1 MASKPTLYHH
11 SIPIK
16 QWAEDDRPREKLLRQ
31 GRRSLSDAELIAILI
46 GSGSRNE
53 TAVELSRRLLKE
65 SDNDLNRLA
74 KLTIPELCKFRG
86 IGEAKAIS
94 IVAALEL
101 GRRRKETSGEERP
114 IIHSSKDVFALMQQ
128 FYADLNHE
136 EFWIVLL
143 NNANRVISKQL
154 VSRGGMGSTVVD
166 VKIVFQLVLQ
176 HGATSLVLTHNHP
189 SGSSKP
195 SNEDLQLTRRIA
207 QAGAMLDVRVL
218 DHVIFT
224 DQGYHSFADAGQL

>member
-1 MASKPTLYHH
+1 MAKPTLYHH
-11 SIPIK
+11 NVPIK

-31 GRRSLSDAELIAILI
+31 GRRALSDAELIAVLI
-46 GSGSRNE
+46 GSGSRSE

-65 SDNDLNRLA
+65 AGNNLNLLA
-74 KLTIPELCKFRG
+74 KQTIPELCKFRG
-86 IGEAKAIS
+86 IGEAKAIA

-101 GRRRKETSGEERP
+101 GRRRKDAPGEERP
-114 IIHSSKDVFALMQQ
+114 MIQSSKDVFALMQQ

-154 VSRGGMGSTVVD
+154 ISRGGTAGTVVD
-166 VKIVFQLVLQ
+166 VKVVFQLVLQ

-189 SGSSKP
+189 SGSLKP
-195 SNEDLQLTRRIA
+195 SNEDLQLTRRLV
-207 QAGAMLDVRVL
+207 QAGTLLDVRVL

>member
-1 MASKPTLYHH
+1 
-11 SIPIK
+11 
-16 QWAEDDRPREKLLRQ
+16 
-31 GRRSLSDAELIAILI
+31 
-46 GSGSRNE
+46 
-53 TAVELSRRLLKE
+53 
-65 SDNDLNRLA
+65 
-74 KLTIPELCKFRG
+74 FRG

-154 VSRGGMGSTVVD
+154 VSRGGTGGTVVD
-166 VKIVFQLVLQ
+166 VKIIFQLVLQ

-189 SGSSKP
+189 SGSPKP

-207 QAGAMLDVRVL
+207 QAGTILDVRVL

-224 DQGYHSFADAGQL
+224 DQDYHSFADAGQL